1 MLRRTAARAFG
12 AGRASSDVPPALHQ
26 THRGAAVERLFG
38 DLHRRLADLVQKRM
52 ESESDAAAQ
61 DESAGGAAR
70 DAPDSEVTSFG
81 DTEGPRRIQV
91 TRPRALSEGVEFAL
105 VGPGCS
111 CRFVNTMTGFIR
123 VSTHGVESPEEAS
136 EPARAEV
143 LSVHPYW
150 GTFRPILKP
159 VPLRTGEE
167 GRRGR
172 TAFCYTSAEELAA
185 HYLDLVANDE

>member
-12 AGRASSDVPPALHQ
+12 AGGASAEVPPALHQ

-38 DLHRRLADLVQKRM
+38 DLHRRLTELVKKRSEVEADTGV
-52 ESESDAAAQ
+52 SDEAAEEGAFL
-61 DESAGGAAR
+61 DTSDPSSAGG
-70 DAPDSEVTSFG
+70 DVEI
-81 DTEGPRRIQV
+81 PRIHV
-91 TRPRALSEGVEFAL
+91 TRPRALSEGVEFEL
-105 VGPGCS
+105 VGPSCT

-123 VSTHGVESPEEAS
+123 VSSRGVDDPAEAS

-167 GRRGR
+167 APRTR

-185 HYLDLVANDE
+185 HYLDLVGE